1 MTHKKYAMIAQLTL
15 RKIPD
20 TVEKKLRSRSRQS
33 GQSMNRTAI
42 ALLEEALG
50 IKASDGKQRDL
61 SMLAGQWKKTEY
73 KAFQRHTA
81 QFDKIDPEIWKS

>member
-1 MTHKKYAMIAQLTL
+1 MITQLTL
-15 RKIPD
+15 RQIPD
-20 TVEKKLRSRSRQS
+20 TVEKKLRKRSRQS

-61 SMLAGQWKKTEY
+61 SMLAGQWKTTEY
-73 KAFQRHTA
+73 NEFKRHTA
-81 QFDKIDPEIWKS
+81 PFDKIDAELWKS